1 MGSAII
7 EVGIGLVLIYLVLS
21 IVVTQIN
28 NTVVNVL
35 NLRAENLREWFRDV
49 ITDASVRQELLSHP
63 MINIVKTQAQVEAQK
78 ASENRFMRFF
88 KGIGRWMVGMLVPGA
103 SDLRYTSKVSYVDPQ
118 TFANVLLSI
127 LVEDQRQF
135 VNVPEEDKVKALI
148 AALRARVG
156 DSPLEKPFEETLETV
171 LKTATSLQDAQAK
184 LEAWFNGAMN
194 NLSDTFKRRVK
205 TISFIVGL
213 LVAVI
218 LNVDTLHVAKTLWND
233 STLRESIAVYAERQ
247 VRTIDLNEQ
256 LGNSGSVNEE
266 SAKVQSNVQALLDL
280 RLPIGWHGID
290 ITPENDSP
298 ETQALAFD
306 DKRNINNFSPA
317 YSGDTGTWFGF
328 LAYKIGGWLLT
339 TLAIMQGADFWFNL
353 LRQLSAARSGSTS
366 TTTSP
371 AGTTTTTTTSS
382 GGASSGGV
390 G

>member
-171 LKTATSLQDAQAK
+171 LRPASRTRKPNWK
-184 LEAWFNGAMN
+184 H
-194 NLSDTFKRRVK
+194 
-205 TISFIVGL
+205 GL
-213 LVAVI
+213 
-218 LNVDTLHVAKTLWND
+218 
-233 STLRESIAVYAERQ
+233 
-247 VRTIDLNEQ
+247 
-256 LGNSGSVNEE
+256 
-266 SAKVQSNVQALLDL
+266 
-280 RLPIGWHGID
+280 
-290 ITPENDSP
+290 
-298 ETQALAFD
+298 
-306 DKRNINNFSPA
+306 
-317 YSGDTGTWFGF
+317 
-328 LAYKIGGWLLT
+328 
-339 TLAIMQGADFWFNL
+339 M
-353 LRQLSAARSGSTS
+353 AR
-366 TTTSP
+366 
-371 AGTTTTTTTSS
+371 
-382 GGASSGGV
+382 
-390 G
+390 